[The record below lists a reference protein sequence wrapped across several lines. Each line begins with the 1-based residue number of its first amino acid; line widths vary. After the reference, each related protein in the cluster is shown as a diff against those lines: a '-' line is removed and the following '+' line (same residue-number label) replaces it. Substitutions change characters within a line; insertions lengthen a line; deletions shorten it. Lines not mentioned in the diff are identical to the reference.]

1 MYFFVLYVWG
11 IEIKVYFDI
20 WSILN
25 MISMV
30 RLYSSKGL
38 MLFLEI
44 WIYKLI
50 IYILNDY
57 ILYSKNKICIM
68 YVYD

>member
-68 YVYD
+68 YVYN